1 MALTKNRDHHPG
13 DKLFFYSLRAVSW
26 LTIGLLML
34 MIVSIGVMSW
44 ESFQQFGF
52 KFLIINDWNPVTE
65 IYGALPFIYGT
76 LVSSFLALVI
86 AVPISIGMVLFV
98 NEIAPKWVAKPLGF
112 LVEMLAAIP
121 SIVYGLWG
129 LFVLA
134 PFLRTYVQPPLD
146 EHLGFMIPLF
156 SGPPIGVGMF
166 AAGIILAFM
175 ITPTISTICREVF
188 ATVPPIMRE
197 AAYGLGATRWEMLK
211 LAILRSSVPGV
222 LAAVMLGFGRA
233 LGETMAVTMLIGN
246 VPQIKLSLFEP
257 AQTMASLIANEY
269 AEAETNLQLSSL
281 TAIGMTLFLVSLL
294 VNGAA
299 RYVIWKNRAKYKI

>member
-1 MALTKNRDHHPG
+1 MV
-13 DKLFFYSLRAVSW
+13 F
-26 LTIGLLML
+26 
-34 MIVSIGVMSW
+34 SIGRMSFL
-44 ESFQQFGF
+44 SFETFGF
-52 KFLIINDWNPVTE
+52 QFFLTNDWHPIDE

-76 LVSSFLALVI
+76 LVSSLLALII
-86 AVPISIGMVLFV
+86 AVPISLGMALFV
-98 NEIAPKWVAKPLGF
+98 NEIAPKWLARPLGF

-129 LFVLA
+129 LFILV

-146 EHLGFMIPLF
+146 THLGFIPLF
-156 SGPPIGVGMF
+156 SGAPLGVGMF

-175 ITPTISTICREVF
+175 IIPTISTISREVF
-188 ATVPPIMRE
+188 SSVPPIMRE

-211 LAILRSSVPGV
+211 LAVLRSSVPGV
-222 LAAVMLGFGRA
+222 TAAVMLGFGRA
-233 LGETMAVTMLIGN
+233 LGETMAVTMIIGN

-269 AEAETNLQLSSL
+269 AEAETSLQLSSL

-299 RYVIWKNRAKYKI
+299 RFVIWKNKEKYKI